1 MLHMKTYIAIQEQAK
16 LLGIHEQTARR
27 WCKSGKLNEHHRTIG
42 NHRRFE
48 VETTEPVGET
58 IGYVRVSTHGQ
69 KDDLE
74 VQKKAIQD
82 KSNGENIKLDTV
94 IADVGS
100 GINCKRKGFKAIIAK
115 ILTGK
120 VKHIVILHK
129 DRLVRFGYEII
140 EQLCQILN
148 VKITVLEKSV
158 FQTPEQ
164 VLCGN
169 LIEILT
175 VFCSKLYGMR
185 SHSNK
190 KIINAQ
196 LCSTISPTV

>member
-1 MLHMKTYIAIQEQAK
+1 MCMTTFIAIKEQAA
-16 LLGIHEQTARR
+16 LFGVHVQTVRR
-27 WCKSGKLNEHHRTIG
+27 WCKAGKLAAHHRTPG

-48 VETTEPVGET
+48 VKSSEQDGET

-74 VQKKAIQD
+74 VQRQAIRDKAI
-82 KSNGENIKLDTV
+82 SENINLDAV
-94 IADVGS
+94 ISDIGS
-100 GINCKRKGFKAIIAK
+100 GINCKRKGFKTIIAK

-120 VKHIVILHK
+120 IKHLVVLHK

-140 EQLCQILN
+140 EQLCLVLN

-196 LCSTISPTV
+196 LCSTNLATA

>member
-1 MLHMKTYIAIQEQAK
+1 MTTFIAIKEQAA
-16 LLGIHEQTARR
+16 LFGVHVQTIRR
-27 WCKSGKLNEHHRTIG
+27 WCKEGKLDAHHRTLG

-48 VETTEPVGET
+48 LNSAEPTGET

-69 KDDLE
+69 KDDLV
-74 VQKKAIQD
+74 VQRQAISEKAT
-82 KSNGENIKLDTV
+82 GENIKLDSI
-94 IADVGS
+94 IADIGS

-120 VKHIVILHK
+120 VKHIVVLHK

-140 EQLCQILN
+140 EQLCAILN
-148 VKITVLEKSV
+148 VKITVLEKSIM
-158 FQTPEQ
+158 QTPEQ

-196 LCSTISPTV
+196 GCSTISSAV

>member
-1 MLHMKTYIAIQEQAK
+1 MTTFIAIKEQAL
-16 LLGIHEQTARR
+16 LLGVHVQTIRR
-27 WCKSGKLNEHHRTIG
+27 WCKSGVLTEHHRTAG

-48 VETTEPVGET
+48 LRSPDKEGET
-58 IGYVRVSTHGQ
+58 IGYTRVSTHGQ

-74 VQKKAIQD
+74 VQRQAIREKA
-82 KSNGENIKLDTV
+82 SAENIVLDSV
-94 IADVGS
+94 ISDIGS
-100 GINCKRKGFKAIIAK
+100 GINCKRKGFKVLISK

-140 EQLCQILN
+140 EQLCSVLN

-158 FQTPEQ
+158 LQTPEQ
-164 VLCGN
+164 VLCGS

-196 LCSTISPTV
+196 LCSDISPTV

>member
-1 MLHMKTYIAIQEQAK
+1 
-16 LLGIHEQTARR
+16 
-27 WCKSGKLNEHHRTIG
+27 
-42 NHRRFE
+42 
-48 VETTEPVGET
+48 
-58 IGYVRVSTHGQ
+58 VRVSTHGQ

-74 VQKKAIQD
+74 VQRQAIRDKAI
-82 KSNGENIKLDTV
+82 GENIALDAV
-94 IADVGS
+94 ISDVGL
-100 GINCKRKGFKAIIAK
+100 GTNCKRKGFRAIIAK

-120 VKHIVILHK
+120 IKHLVVLHK
-129 DRLVRFGYEII
+129 YRLVRFGYEII
-140 EQLCQILN
+140 EQLCLVLN

-196 LCSTISPTV
+196 LCSTNLATA